1 MYGSRVISRAVHA
14 LPQKGQSVSLSF
26 PVVLHDLPTLSR
38 YAGHIVVVA
47 LFMSVLYGVSS
58 QSLSLSALDNLLG
71 RERDF
76 ATRTYA
82 AADYDY
88 VDAYARPAAEE
99 RYLELET
106 IPYTTQAWGQ
116 TLPQVAEPRRLLRT
130 TVTVY
135 TVQPGDTL
143 LKIAGEFGLQG
154 TTLLYANDAL
164 AGQNDLL
171 SIGQE
176 LYILPVDGAYHKV
189 ASGESLQS
197 IAAKYKVESDAIAL
211 YPGNKLEEPYI
222 LTAGQYLII
231 PGGVKPYV
239 PKPVQTYQP
248 LGAVTQSGVT
258 GTGQLAWPMSGRISQ
273 GYWEGHRA
281 IDIAASRGT
290 PIIAADGGT
299 VVAAHWATG
308 YGRMVVVDHGNG
320 YQTLYAHMDAF
331 FVEVGQTVAKGDLLG
346 KCGSTGNS
354 TGPHLHF
361 EVHKGGA
368 QLNPFNFLP

>member
-1 MYGSRVISRAVHA
+1 MYGSRVISRAVQA
-14 LPQKGQSVSLSF
+14 LPQKGQSVTLSL
-26 PVVLHDLPTLSR
+26 PIVLHDLPTLSR
-38 YAGHIVVVA
+38 YAGHTVLVA
-47 LFMSVLYGVSS
+47 LFLSVLYGVSS
-58 QSLSLSALDNLLG
+58 QSLSLSALDRLFG
-71 RERDF
+71 RERTF
-76 ATRTYA
+76 ASRTYTA
-82 AADYDY
+82 ASYDY
-88 VDAYARPAAEE
+88 VDAYARPVAAE
-99 RYLELET
+99 RYLELGT
-106 IPYTTQAWGQ
+106 IPYTMQSWSQ

-135 TVQPGDTL
+135 TVQAGDTL
-143 LKIAGEFGLQG
+143 LEIAGKFGLQG

-189 ASGESLQS
+189 AAGESLQS
-197 IAAKYKVESDAIAL
+197 IAAKYKVESDVIAL
-211 YPGNKLEEPYI
+211 YPGNKLEEPYA
-222 LTAGQYLII
+222 LSAGQYLII
-231 PGGVKPYV
+231 PGGVKPYI
-239 PKPVQTYQP
+239 PKQVQTYP
-248 LGAVTQSGVT
+248 SLGTAIQSGVT

-281 IDIAASRGT
+281 IDIYAPRGT

-354 TGPHLHF
+354 TGPHVHF
-361 EVHKGGA
+361 EVRKGGA
-368 QLNPFNFLP
+368 LLNPFNFLP